1 MAISKTAA
9 FRGISDCKIAA
20 VSDDNTISYS
30 KGDLYDVPIKNLNIT
45 ENRENYELKHD
56 DQVQAVES
64 VLQSADISGA
74 IARVP
79 MDVLN
84 IFTGGGVSPGG
95 SGENETQTYDLDYND
110 VPGYFFLEIVSARAH
125 ADAGDVSDVHIQFK
139 KCRIQS
145 LDYSIEDG
153 FATVNFK
160 AKAIRTINDGQIKS
174 IVFNE
179 SATAIS

>member
-1 MAISKTAA
+1 MTISKTAA
-9 FRGISDCKIAA
+9 FRGISDCKVAA
-20 VSDDNTISYS
+20 ISADNTTSYA
-30 KGDLYDVPIKNLNIT
+30 KGTLYDVPIKNLNIT

-79 MDVLN
+79 LDVLN
-84 IFTGGGVSPGG
+84 IFTGGEISAGG
-95 SGENETQTYDLDYND
+95 SGSEETQTYALEYNNI
-110 VPGYFFLEIVSARAH
+110 PGYFFLEIASAKAH
-125 ADAGDVSDVHIQFK
+125 ADAGDISDIHIQFK
-139 KCRIQS
+139 KCKIQS

-153 FATVNFK
+153 FATINFK
-160 AKAIRTINDGQIKS
+160 AKAVRTVNNGQIKS

>member
-9 FRGISDCKIAA
+9 FRGISDCKVAA
-20 VSDDNTISYS
+20 ISADTTGSYS
-30 KGDLYDVPIKNLNIT
+30 KGTLYDVPIQDLSIT

-64 VLQSADISGA
+64 VLQSANISGK

-84 IFTGGGVSPGG
+84 VFTGGGVTPGG
-95 SGENETQTYDLDYND
+95 SGDTETQTYSLDYD
-110 VPGYFFLEIVSARAH
+110 DSPGYFFLEIVSAQAH
-125 ADAGDVSDVHIQFK
+125 ADAGDVAEVHIQFK
-139 KCRIQS
+139 KCKVQS
-145 LDYSIEDG
+145 LDFSIEDG
-153 FATVNFK
+153 FATINFS
-160 AKAIRTINDGQIKS
+160 AKAIRAINNGQIKS

>member
-20 VSDDNTISYS
+20 VTADTTANLTY
-30 KGDLYDVPIKNLNIT
+30 GTLYDVPIKDLSIT

-56 DQVQAVES
+56 GQLQELES
-64 VLQSADISGA
+64 VLQSANISGA

-84 IFTGGGVSPGG
+84 VFTGGNIAA
-95 SGENETQTYDLDYND
+95 SGTTPTQKQTYTMSYSDL
-110 VPGYFFLEIVSARAH
+110 PGYFKLEIVSAKAH
-125 ADAGDVSDVHIQFK
+125 SDSGDVADIHIQFK
-139 KCRIQS
+139 KCKVQS
-145 LDYSIEDG
+145 LDYTLEDG
-153 FATVNFK
+153 FANIKFT
-160 AKAIRTINDGQIKS
+160 AKAIRTINDGQIKT

-179 SATAIS
+179 TASNID